1 MTLVNESLPF
11 EFPDFESLGEG
22 KGYDS
27 IPYHFKSNVTRDF
40 EVRPYYKLKI

>member
-27 IPYHFKSNVTRDF
+27 IPYHLNRMLQEILRYVHIIS
-40 EVRPYYKLKI
+40 